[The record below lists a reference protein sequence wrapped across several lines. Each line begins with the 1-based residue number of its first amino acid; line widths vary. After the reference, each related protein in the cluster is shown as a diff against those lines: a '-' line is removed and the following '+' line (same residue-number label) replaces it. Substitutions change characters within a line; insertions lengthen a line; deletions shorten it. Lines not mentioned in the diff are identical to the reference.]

1 MNSTASLRRTETRG
15 VSGFLAA
22 KAATVLAALMLT
34 VAIMSFRPF
43 QPAGGGAAG
52 DVAASGGDIVNQL
65 GFGSLGAVAVFAM
78 LCLADRR
85 RLAALLSPWWLLL
98 LGFLALSVVNA
109 TDPPS
114 ALRAASFT
122 LIGIATISAVLTLP
136 RDADSFSVVIAF
148 AGFFIIGLSLVGL
161 VIFPNEAKHT
171 ADSLEPEHAGL
182 WRGVFSHKNIAGP
195 VMACFS
201 FAGIYVLR
209 RGWRRSGVLLF
220 CAAMLFMLNTGSKT
234 TAGLVPL
241 SILVVVLPGL
251 IGMRLMTPVLF
262 ALAIT
267 GTALAT
273 LGIVF
278 IEPLKLLAHQF
289 APDLTYTGRTALWEF
304 SGEMIARRPWTGY
317 GYESFWG
324 TPVVT
329 DADQPFDRDWD
340 IRGIVHGHN
349 GYLDIA
355 VIMGLPALLVAVV
368 AFLVEPLRD
377 YMKIPLR
384 KENVYLGDL
393 FMMITLFA
401 ALNAFLESFFFRR
414 ADPVW
419 LFFVF
424 GVLGLRLTARFAI
437 TPGTPRLS

>member
-1 MNSTASLRRTETRG
+1 MNNTASLKRTDG
-15 VSGFLAA
+15 GAA
-22 KAATVLAALMLT
+22 GRFSAARAATVLAALMLT
-34 VAIMSFRPF
+34 VAMMSFRPF
-43 QPAGGGAAG
+43 QPSGAGTLTELAA
-52 DVAASGGDIVNQL
+52 AGGDIVNQL
-65 GFGSLGAVAVFAM
+65 GFGTLGGLAIFSM
-78 LCLADRR
+78 LCFADRR
-85 RLAALLSPWWLLL
+85 LLSALLSPWWLLL
-98 LGFLALSVVNA
+98 LGFMVLSVVNA
-109 TDPPS
+109 ADPPS
-114 ALRAASFT
+114 AMRAASFT
-122 LIGIATISAVLTLP
+122 LIGIATMAAVLTLP
-136 RDADSFSVVIAF
+136 RDADSFSAAIAF
-148 AGFFIIGLSLVGL
+148 AGFFIIGLSLAGL
-161 VIFPNEAKHT
+161 VVFPNEAKHT
-171 ADSLEPEHAGL
+171 AASLEPEHAGL

-201 FAGIYVLR
+201 FAGIYLFR
-209 RGWRRSGVLLF
+209 RGWMRSGVLLF
-220 CAAMLFMLNTGSKT
+220 SAAMLFMLNTGSKT

-241 SILVVVLPGL
+241 STLVVVLPGL

-262 ALAIT
+262 ALAIA
-267 GTALAT
+267 GTAFAT

-278 IEPLKLLAHQF
+278 IEPLKQLAHQL
-289 APDLTYTGRTALWEF
+289 APDLTFTGRTALWQF
-304 SGEMIARRPWTGY
+304 SGEMIAQRPLTGY

-329 DADQPFDRDWD
+329 TADQPFDRDWD

-355 VIMGLPALLVAVV
+355 VVMGLPALAVAAVT
-368 AFLVEPLRD
+368 FLIEPLRD

-384 KENVYLGDL
+384 KENVYLGDF

-424 GVLGLRLTARFAI
+424 GILGLRLVARFPVA
-437 TPGTPRLS
+437 TRH